1 MRRNQDLKAPSLEL
15 QRIGVSQKPL
25 QFSGREIFL
34 FVQFVKNR
42 RFECTAVKLL
52 TFGSIAFD
60 IASKIM
66 NCRADIYAADGFGQ
80 PWCRKISG
88 AALGFSD
95 LPDRPRQ
102 IPLGSFDA
110 IDLIGHG
117 LQERFEQ
124 FPLSLDAPL
133 VDHARDEFFG

>member
-52 TFGSIAFD
+52 TLEVIAFD
-60 IASKIM
+60 DSEQ
-66 NCRADIYAADGFGQ
+66 DHE
-80 PWCRKISG
+80 
-88 AALGFSD
+88 
-95 LPDRPRQ
+95 LPRRH
-102 IPLGSFDA
+102 LRG
-110 IDLIGHG
+110 
-117 LQERFEQ
+117 
-124 FPLSLDAPL
+124 
-133 VDHARDEFFG
+133 